1 MTKHQITYQWVAVN
15 SQLYNSMSLEDQKI
29 FDECCQAYAERTKDL
44 YIESEK
50 EDLQILSQ
58 NMMIN
63 EVDRDAFREV
73 GNQIISEYCEK
84 YPEFAEIL
92 NRVKEKE
99 QRY

>member
-1 MTKHQITYQWVAVN
+1 
-15 SQLYNSMSLEDQKI
+15 
-29 FDECCQAYAERTKDL
+29 
-44 YIESEK
+44 
-50 EDLQILSQ
+50 
-58 NMMIN
+58 MMIN